1 MPGLHVS
8 ELGRSWNDLVKNI
21 QRRPFDMFLFAF
33 TTPFAVPAAC
43 CVEKRK
49 EAQDWTHEW
58 SFQSFPSES
67 NLGETERPRLAKKS
81 SRHYSENEVPVYVA
95 SAVSSVASASL
106 GSHAISHD
114 HDEVPVYVASA
125 VSSVA
130 SASLGSHAISHDH
143 DEVPVYVASAVT
155 SAVTSAVAVAPALSR
170 DNSFECCEL
179 SPGPVR
185 GVCGECKKVIT
196 AKRNVYLAY
205 DVQFCSESCRD
216 RGMDKYASHLSMLLP
231 M

>member
-1 MPGLHVS
+1 MMPGLHVS

-21 QRRPFDMFLFAF
+21 QRRPFDILSAF

-49 EAQDWTHEW
+49 GAQDWTHEW

-81 SRHYSENEVPVYVA
+81 SSWHFSENEMPVYVA

-106 GSHAISHD
+106 GSHAISR
-114 HDEVPVYVASA
+114 S
-125 VSSVA
+125 
-130 SASLGSHAISHDH
+130 H

-155 SAVTSAVAVAPALSR
+155 SAVAVAPTLSR
-170 DNSFECCEL
+170 DNSLECDEL

-216 RGMDKYASHLSMLLP
+216 RGMDKYASHLSMPLP

>member
-1 MPGLHVS
+1 M
-8 ELGRSWNDLVKNI
+8 
-21 QRRPFDMFLFAF
+21 
-33 TTPFAVPAAC
+33 
-43 CVEKRK
+43 
-49 EAQDWTHEW
+49 
-58 SFQSFPSES
+58 
-67 NLGETERPRLAKKS
+67 
-81 SRHYSENEVPVYVA
+81 
-95 SAVSSVASASL
+95 
-106 GSHAISHD
+106 
-114 HDEVPVYVASA
+114 ASA

-170 DNSFECCEL
+170 DHSLECCEL

-216 RGMDKYASHLSMLLP
+216 RGMENYASHLSMPLP

>member
-49 EAQDWTHEW
+49 GAQDWTHEW

-81 SRHYSENEVPVYVA
+81 SRHYRENEGPVYVA

-106 GSHAISHD
+106 GSHAISR
-114 HDEVPVYVASA
+114 S
-125 VSSVA
+125 
-130 SASLGSHAISHDH
+130 H

-155 SAVTSAVAVAPALSR
+155 SAVAVAPTLSR
-170 DNSFECCEL
+170 DNSLECDEL

-205 DVQFCSESCRD
+205 DVHFCSEGCRD
-216 RGMDKYASHLSMLLP
+216 RGMDKYASHLSMNLP

>member
-49 EAQDWTHEW
+49 GAQDWTHEW

-106 GSHAISHD
+106 GSHAISR
-114 HDEVPVYVASA
+114 S
-125 VSSVA
+125 
-130 SASLGSHAISHDH
+130 H

-155 SAVTSAVAVAPALSR
+155 SAVAVAPTLSR
-170 DNSFECCEL
+170 DNSLECDEL

-216 RGMDKYASHLSMLLP
+216 RGMENYASHLSMPLP

>member
-125 VSSVA
+125 V
-130 SASLGSHAISHDH
+130 
-143 DEVPVYVASAVT
+143 T

-170 DNSFECCEL
+170 DNSLECCEL

-216 RGMDKYASHLSMLLP
+216 RGMDKYASHLSMPLP

>member
-58 SFQSFPSES
+58 SLQSFPSES
-67 NLGETERPRLAKKS
+67 NLGETERPRLAKKCS
-81 SRHYSENEVPVYVA
+81 SRHYSENEMPVYVA

-106 GSHAISHD
+106 GSHAISR
-114 HDEVPVYVASA
+114 
-125 VSSVA
+125 
-130 SASLGSHAISHDH
+130 SHN
-143 DEVPVYVASAVT
+143 EVPVYVASAVT
-155 SAVTSAVAVAPALSR
+155 SAVAVAPPPALSR
-170 DNSFECCEL
+170 DNSLECCEL

-216 RGMDKYASHLSMLLP
+216 RGMENYASHLSMPLP

>member
-1 MPGLHVS
+1 MPGLHEVS

-21 QRRPFDMFLFAF
+21 QRRPFDILIAL

-67 NLGETERPRLAKKS
+67 SLGETERPRLAKKS
-81 SRHYSENEVPVYVA
+81 SRHYSENEMPVYVA

-106 GSHAISHD
+106 GSHAISHN
-114 HDEVPVYVASA
+114 
-125 VSSVA
+125 
-130 SASLGSHAISHDH
+130 H

-170 DNSFECCEL
+170 DNSLECCEL

-216 RGMDKYASHLSMLLP
+216 RGMDKYASHLSMPLP

>member
-21 QRRPFDMFLFAF
+21 QRRPFDILSAF

-67 NLGETERPRLAKKS
+67 SLGETERPRLAKKS
-81 SRHYSENEVPVYVA
+81 SRHYSENEMPVYVA
-95 SAVSSVASASL
+95 SAVSSAASASL
-106 GSHAISHD
+106 GSHAISRS
-114 HDEVPVYVASA
+114 HDEVPVYVA
-125 VSSVA
+125 
-130 SASLGSHAISHDH
+130 
-143 DEVPVYVASAVT
+143 

-170 DNSFECCEL
+170 DNSLECCEL

-216 RGMDKYASHLSMLLP
+216 RGMENYASHLSMPLP

>member
-1 MPGLHVS
+1 MPGLHVN

-21 QRRPFDMFLFAF
+21 QSRPFDILSAF

-49 EAQDWTHEW
+49 GAQDWTHKW

-81 SRHYSENEVPVYVA
+81 SSWHFSENEMPVYVA

-106 GSHAISHD
+106 GSHTISR
-114 HDEVPVYVASA
+114 S
-125 VSSVA
+125 
-130 SASLGSHAISHDH
+130 H

-155 SAVTSAVAVAPALSR
+155 SAVAVAPTLSR
-170 DNSFECCEL
+170 DNSLECDEL
-179 SPGPVR
+179 PGPMR

-216 RGMDKYASHLSMLLP
+216 RGMDKYASHSSMPLP

>member
-21 QRRPFDMFLFAF
+21 QRRPFDILTAF
-33 TTPFAVPAAC
+33 VTTPFAVPAAC

-49 EAQDWTHEW
+49 GAQDWTHEW

-81 SRHYSENEVPVYVA
+81 SSWHFSENEMPVYVA
-95 SAVSSVASASL
+95 SAVSSVASSSL
-106 GSHAISHD
+106 GSHAISRS
-114 HDEVPVYVASA
+114 HDELPVYVA
-125 VSSVA
+125 
-130 SASLGSHAISHDH
+130 
-143 DEVPVYVASAVT
+143 
-155 SAVTSAVAVAPALSR
+155 SAVAVAPALSR
-170 DNSFECCEL
+170 DNSLECEEL

-205 DVQFCSESCRD
+205 DVHFCSEGCRD
-216 RGMDKYASHLSMLLP
+216 RGMDKYASHLSMNLP

>member
-1 MPGLHVS
+1 MMPGLHVS

-21 QRRPFDMFLFAF
+21 QRRPFDILTAF
-33 TTPFAVPAAC
+33 VTTPFAVPAAC

-49 EAQDWTHEW
+49 GAQDWTHEW

-81 SRHYSENEVPVYVA
+81 SRHCSENEMPVYVA
-95 SAVSSVASASL
+95 
-106 GSHAISHD
+106 
-114 HDEVPVYVASA
+114 
-125 VSSVA
+125 
-130 SASLGSHAISHDH
+130 
-143 DEVPVYVASAVT
+143 
-155 SAVTSAVAVAPALSR
+155 SAVAVAPALSR
-170 DNSFECCEL
+170 DNSLECEEL

-205 DVQFCSESCRD
+205 DVHFCSEGCRD
-216 RGMDKYASHLSMLLP
+216 RGMDKYASHLSMNLP

>member
-125 VSSVA
+125 V
-130 SASLGSHAISHDH
+130 
-143 DEVPVYVASAVT
+143 T

>member
-1 MPGLHVS
+1 MMPGLHVS

-21 QRRPFDMFLFAF
+21 QRRPFDILSAF

-49 EAQDWTHEW
+49 GAQDWTHEW

-81 SRHYSENEVPVYVA
+81 SSWHFSENEMPVYVA

-106 GSHAISHD
+106 GSHAISRS
-114 HDEVPVYVASA
+114 HDELPVYVA
-125 VSSVA
+125 
-130 SASLGSHAISHDH
+130 
-143 DEVPVYVASAVT
+143 
-155 SAVTSAVAVAPALSR
+155 SAVAVAPALSR
-170 DNSFECCEL
+170 DNSLECEEL

-205 DVQFCSESCRD
+205 DVHFCSEGCRD
-216 RGMDKYASHLSMLLP
+216 RGMDKYASHLSMNLP